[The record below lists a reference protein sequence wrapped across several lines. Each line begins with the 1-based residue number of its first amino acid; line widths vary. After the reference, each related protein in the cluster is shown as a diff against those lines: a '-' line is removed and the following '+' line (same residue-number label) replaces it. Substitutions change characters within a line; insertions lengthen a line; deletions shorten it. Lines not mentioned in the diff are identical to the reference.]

1 MSIRNLIYSRKIMSI
16 MQEQY
21 NKIVV
26 PAMKK
31 KFNLKNDLE
40 VPRIEKIVVNAGIGK
55 YIKDGNI
62 VKDIV
67 QSFESFTGQKAVLT
81 KSKKSIAGFKIREGL
96 EIGVKTTLRGKRKWD
111 FIDRLVG
118 AAIPRIRDFQ
128 GIKDSAID
136 GKGNLN
142 LGIKEHTI
150 FPEIAPE
157 NVKNIINMQVNIATT
172 ANNKEEGLE
181 LFKLLNFPIK
191 LEEKEK

>member
-1 MSIRNLIYSRKIMSI
+1 